1 MYSMENNNYHRGK
14 IYKLI
19 AKNYTNDSEDN
30 NICYIG
36 STSKKYLCERLA
48 CHKTNYRNYYKGKIN
63 NSKYSSSFELFNKF
77 GIDNVKIILLEDYN
91 CNSKYQLE
99 TKERYWIE
107 NNNNCVN
114 KFIPTRSKKEWLKD
128 NKDYF
133 IKYYKDNK
141 NYFKQYYLN
150 KSKDKIK
157 QKRKEYKEKMLIIKL
172 LIIIYFIN
180 VNNINKN

>member
-48 CHKTNYRNYYKGKIN
+48 SHKTNYRNYQKGISVGYN
-63 NSKYSSSFELFNKF
+63 TAYELFNKY
-77 GIDNVKIILLEDYN
+77 GIDNIEIILLEDYN

-99 TKERYWIE
+99 TKERY
-107 NNNNCVN
+107 
-114 KFIPTRSKKEWLKD
+114 
-128 NKDYF
+128 
-133 IKYYKDNK
+133 
-141 NYFKQYYLN
+141 
-150 KSKDKIK
+150 
-157 QKRKEYKEKMLIIKL
+157 
-172 LIIIYFIN
+172 
-180 VNNINKN
+180 